1 MGILLYTDGGI
12 RPSSS
17 MPQGTGYGGTGVIA
31 VCSDTLTTHFELATY
46 YPHQE
51 TNQRMEL
58 LAAIEGLEVI
68 QASRELCR
76 QHIVVH
82 SDSAYMVNCMGPAEW
97 WYNWMVKQRGA
108 WTNSAKKPVENA
120 DLWRRL
126 LGLVKMSS
134 LRVAQALGPKGYAKL
149 YTEEDREAIRASATT
164 GLDVA
169 FKKVKG
175 HSGIPLNEK
184 ADQLATTAKNG
195 DNIRRGVM
203 FAETA

>member
-1 MGILLYTDGGI
+1 MTIHLYTDGGI
-12 RPSSS
+12 RP
-17 MPQGTGYGGTGVIA
+17 MKHLPVGTGLGGTGVVA
-31 VCSDTLTTHFELATY
+31 VCGETLTPHFELATHY
-46 YPHQE
+46 DCE
-51 TNQRMEL
+51 TTNQRMEL

-68 QASRELCR
+68 QASEVLRK
-76 QHIVVH
+76 HAVVIH
-82 SDSAYMVNCMGPAEW
+82 SDSAYMINCLEQAW

-108 WTNSAKKPVENA
+108 WLNSSKQPVENA

-126 LGLVKMSS
+126 LALVRMSS

-149 YTEEDREAIRASATT
+149 YTEEDRAAIQASATK

-175 HSGIPLNEK
+175 HTGIPLNEK

-195 DNIRRGVM
+195 TDVRRGAH
-203 FAETA
+203 FPEGS

>member
-1 MGILLYTDGGI
+1 MAIHLYTDGGI
-12 RPSSS
+12 RPMSHLPAGS
-17 MPQGTGYGGTGVIA
+17 GLGGTGA
-31 VCSDTLTTHFELATY
+31 VAVDADTLTPHFELATH
-46 YPHQE
+46 YPEQT

-68 QASRELCR
+68 RDSEALRSQR
-76 QHIVVH
+76 IVIH
-82 SDSAYMVNCMGPAEW
+82 SDSAYLINCLAAEW

-108 WTNSAKKPVENA
+108 WTNSSKKPVENS

-126 LGLVKMSS
+126 LGLVRMSS

-149 YTEEDREAIRASATT
+149 YTEEDRQAIFASAQS

-195 DNIRRGVM
+195 ENVRRGIY

>member
-1 MGILLYTDGGI
+1 MAIYLYTDGGI
-12 RPSSS
+12 RPMSHLPAGS
-17 MPQGTGYGGTGVIA
+17 GLGGTGVIA
-31 VCSDTLTTHFELATY
+31 VDADTLTAHFELATHY
-46 YPHQE
+46 AEQT

-68 QASRELCR
+68 RDCEALRSQR
-76 QHIVVH
+76 IVIH
-82 SDSAYMVNCMGPAEW
+82 SDSAYMVNCLAAEW

-126 LGLVKMSS
+126 LGLVRMSS

-169 FKKVKG
+169 FQKVKG
-175 HSGIPLNEK
+175 HSGVPLNEK

-195 DNIRRGVM
+195 ENVRRGIV

>member
-12 RPSSS
+12 KPDPS
-17 MPQGTGYGGTGVIA
+17 MPQGTGYGGTGAIA
-31 VCSDTLTTHFELATY
+31 VCSETMTTHFELATH
-46 YPHQE
+46 YPRKE

-68 QASRELCR
+68 QASEEMRGQR
-76 QHIVVH
+76 IVIY

-195 DNIRRGVM
+195 DNVRRGVV